1 MRRRERTLRC
11 WPSDRRDRALET
23 PWERVQ
29 EVPGPELGHMLSRD
43 ESAAVW
49 VRERREQERWDER
62 EQVGRRNVD
71 EASWIM

>member
-1 MRRRERTLRC
+1 
-11 WPSDRRDRALET
+11 
-23 PWERVQ
+23 
-29 EVPGPELGHMLSRD
+29 MLSRD